1 MLENKPTKYK
11 GPPKPIP
18 THREPI
24 SDKGE
29 AIIFALLAVFFVS
42 LLVLEVI

>member
-1 MLENKPTKYK
+1 MKKYT

-24 SDKGE
+24 SDKAE
-29 AIIFALLAVFFVS
+29 AVIFILLAIVAAVI
-42 LLVLEVI
+42 LYLE